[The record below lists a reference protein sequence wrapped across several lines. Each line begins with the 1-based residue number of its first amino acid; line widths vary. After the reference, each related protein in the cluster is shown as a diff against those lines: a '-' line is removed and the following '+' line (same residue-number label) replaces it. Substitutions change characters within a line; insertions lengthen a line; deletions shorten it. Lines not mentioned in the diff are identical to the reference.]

1 MTPFMKSLTERPCHT
16 VTSNAPLSE
25 VIQVLTEHNIGAVVV
40 ENGAGGVAGI
50 ISERDI
56 VRQMSKTADIGDL
69 AAADIM
75 TRDVVTVT
83 PATLSSEM
91 MQIMSDHNCRHLPI
105 MADGK
110 LVGVV
115 SNRDVMNRT
124 LEKYKNEAE
133 AMRAFINS

>member
-1 MTPFMKSLTERPCHT
+1 MTPFMKNLTERPCHT
-16 VTSNAPLSE
+16 VTSKASLSE
-25 VIQVLTEHNIGAVVV
+25 VIQVLAEHNIGAVVV

-56 VRQMSKTADIGDL
+56 VRQLSKTPDIGDL
-69 AAADIM
+69 SAADIM

-105 MADGK
+105 LADGK